1 MQTQKYK
8 KYIIQG
14 VFSEKNEYF
23 YTLLKHQDKDYEYKD
38 CKFWRNI
45 A

>member
-1 MQTQKYK
+1 M
-8 KYIIQG
+8 QG